1 MANREVE
8 RTVRQSVLDRLVDLE
23 PKRSADPTTTW
34 SESVRQLKEAVLR
47 DLDWL
52 LNTRRTPE
60 TAPDAYPEVQRSVFH
75 YGLPDITSLSGESEV
90 VRRRL
95 IRQVEECIQLFEPR
109 LTGVRVSPVEVEEE
123 SKRKIRFIIEAVLR
137 MEPNPERVMFD
148 TVLEI
153 SSGKFLV
160 SGERSA

>member
-8 RTVRQSVLDRLVDLE
+8 RTVRQSVLDRLIDFE
-23 PKRSADPTTTW
+23 PKQSADASTTW
-34 SESVRQLKEAVLR
+34 AESVRQLKESVLR
-47 DLDWL
+47 DLEWL

-60 TAPDAYPEVQRSVFH
+60 TAPDAYAEVKRSVFH

-123 SKRKIRFIIEAVLR
+123 SKRRIRFIIEAILR
-137 MEPNPERVMFD
+137 MEPNPERVTFD

-160 SGERSA
+160 TGERSA